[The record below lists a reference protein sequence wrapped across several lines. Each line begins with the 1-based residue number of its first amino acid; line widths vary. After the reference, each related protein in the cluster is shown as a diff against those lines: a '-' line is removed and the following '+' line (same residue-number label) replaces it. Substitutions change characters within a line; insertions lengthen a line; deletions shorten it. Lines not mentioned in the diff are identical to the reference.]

1 MRTAWEQL
9 AKVCAADVLGCG
21 KPYSS
26 TDGTLAFG
34 ECMAD
39 LSLEMPV
46 HTKDLNY
53 DERVIKL
60 AGKQVGEGLQYL
72 LGQVQ
77 NGVVPNEPDA
87 LYDALD
93 HKLRRPV
100 EK

>member
-1 MRTAWEQL
+1 
-9 AKVCAADVLGCG
+9 
-21 KPYSS
+21 
-26 TDGTLAFG
+26 
-34 ECMAD
+34 MAD
-39 LSLEMPV
+39 LSLEMPI

-53 DERVIKL
+53 DERVI
-60 AGKQVGEGLQYL
+60 ACRGKVGKDCSL

-77 NGVVPNEPDA
+77 NGVIPNEPDA

>member
-1 MRTAWEQL
+1 
-9 AKVCAADVLGCG
+9 
-21 KPYSS
+21 
-26 TDGTLAFG
+26 
-34 ECMAD
+34 MAD

-77 NGVVPNEPDA
+77 NEVIPNKPDA

-93 HKLRRPV
+93 HKLRRPE

>member
-1 MRTAWEQL
+1 M
-9 AKVCAADVLGCG
+9 
-21 KPYSS
+21 
-26 TDGTLAFG
+26 
-34 ECMAD
+34 
-39 LSLEMPV
+39 
-46 HTKDLNY
+46 
-53 DERVIKL
+53 IKL

-77 NGVVPNEPDA
+77 NGVIPNKPDA

>member
-1 MRTAWEQL
+1 MCVRLWEAL
-9 AKVCAADVLGCG
+9 RIYRRNISLWRMYG
-21 KPYSS
+21 
-26 TDGTLAFG
+26 
-34 ECMAD
+34 D

-77 NGVVPNEPDA
+77 NGVIPQ
-87 LYDALD
+87 
-93 HKLRRPV
+93 
-100 EK
+100 